1 MFERFTRA
9 AREVVHNAVE
19 IAGDRGDP
27 RIGTEHLLA
36 GVAATSS
43 PAADLLDRMGAGSQ
57 RVRTA
62 ISDLDRSA
70 LAAVGIDQDSIRLGP
85 AGNEWLRRKRHIPFT
100 RAAKTVL
107 ESALQV
113 VYQARS
119 EPKPSGCDGDHT
131 QAARLEVLV
140 SLNQFVAGVHHE
152 RSVPGDGL
160 PDRLATEYQ

>member
-9 AREVVHNAVE
+9 AREVVYNAVE

-43 PAADLLDRMGAGSQ
+43 PASDLLDRMGAGSQ
-57 RVRTA
+57 QVRTA

-85 AGNEWLRRKRHIPFT
+85 AGNEWLRRKRHIPFN
-100 RAAKTVL
+100 RAAKAVL
-107 ESALQV
+107 EGALQQALTMEHRSIGSEHILAALTATGSEDPARRILVGLGIDV
-113 VYQARS
+113 VLLRREA
-119 EPKPSGCDGDHT
+119 
-131 QAARLEVLV
+131 
-140 SLNQFVAGVHHE
+140 
-152 RSVPGDGL
+152 
-160 PDRLATEYQ
+160 LAKH

>member
-9 AREVVHNAVE
+9 AREVVHNAVQF
-19 IAGDRGDP
+19 AGDRGDP

-57 RVRTA
+57 QVRTA

-85 AGNEWLRRKRHIPFT
+85 AGNEWLRRKRHIPFN
-100 RAAKTVL
+100 RAAKAVL
-107 ESALQV
+107 EGALH
-113 VYQARS
+113 QAVTMKHRS
-119 EPKPSGCDGDHT
+119 IGSEHIL
-131 QAARLEVLV
+131 AALTATGSEDPARRILV
-140 SLNQFVAGVHHE
+140 GLGIDVALLHRE
-152 RSVPGDGL
+152 ALTNR
-160 PDRLATEYQ
+160 

>member
-1 MFERFTRA
+1 MFERFTTA

-57 RVRTA
+57 QVRTA

-85 AGNEWLRRKRHIPFT
+85 AGNEWSRRKRHIPFT

-107 ESALQV
+107 ESALQ
-113 VYQARS
+113 QAVTMKHRS
-119 EPKPSGCDGDHT
+119 IGSEHIL
-131 QAARLEVLV
+131 AALTATGAEDPARRILV
-140 SLNQFVAGVHHE
+140 GLGIDVALLRRE
-152 RSVPGDGL
+152 ALTNR
-160 PDRLATEYQ
+160 